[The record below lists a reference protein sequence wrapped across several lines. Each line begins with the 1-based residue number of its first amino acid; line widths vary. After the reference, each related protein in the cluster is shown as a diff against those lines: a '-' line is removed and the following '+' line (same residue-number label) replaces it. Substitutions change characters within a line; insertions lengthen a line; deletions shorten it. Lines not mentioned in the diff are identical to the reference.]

1 MVWRISSHLGIDAWI
16 TWPPTEKETEVDN
29 GSFVDAKV
37 EVVCKVEEWSKH
49 TIPHLIILCR
59 SWGPSSSHPGEVVL

>member
-1 MVWRISSHLGIDAWI
+1 MGCDGSLLCRTSSHLGMDACI
-16 TWPPTEKETEVDN
+16 TCPPTDKETEVDN

-49 TIPHLIILCR
+49 TIPHLII
-59 SWGPSSSHPGEVVL
+59 